1 MGYLKGYLK
10 GDLKGYLKGYLSG
23 YLKDYLRGYL
33 KGYVIE
39 RRHAIIE
46 GAEKPRVALQGARG
60 RRRRL
65 RSVTLW
71 LRAKPN
77 SLPRAFRY
85 QAACVCKARVLAASN
100 SIGFAQPSVRWGDLL
115 NLRVRG

>member
-10 GDLKGYLKGYLSG
+10 GDLKGHLKGYLSG

-65 RSVTLW
+65 RRIDVVAAGETQLASS
-71 LRAKPN
+71 
-77 SLPRAFRY
+77 SLP
-85 QAACVCKARVLAASN
+85 LS
-100 SIGFAQPSVRWGDLL
+100 S
-115 NLRVRG
+115 RVRV

>member
-46 GAEKPRVALQGARG
+46 GAEKPRVALRGAA
-60 RRRRL
+60 
-65 RSVTLW
+65 RSTTAVALSDVVAAGETQL
-71 LRAKPN
+71 ASS
-77 SLPRAFRY
+77 SLP
-85 QAACVCKARVLAASN
+85 LS
-100 SIGFAQPSVRWGDLL
+100 S
-115 NLRVRG
+115 RVRV